1 MRCLAVLLLGAAL
14 AAPVVAQSSVR
25 RDTFALAPGQASA
38 RLAARPIVGTEA
50 VAVFRDTAFV
60 PLPYGAYELDGAGV
74 LRLASTADTVRFV
87 AIAYRAAPV
96 VGPVRAALPSAD
108 SLRALYAPDTTTGRR
123 RAPPVLARPPPA
135 IQTRGSITRG
145 VVAGS
150 NRDVSVTSAL
160 RLSLQ
165 GEVSPGVTL
174 RAALT
179 DEDTP
184 ILPEGT
190 TRQLSDLDRVYV
202 EVDGPGVGARLGD
215 VDLALTGTAFAPL
228 ARQVQGAVVETRLPR
243 LGVVRGGRALASA
256 SATRGRFR
264 SQDVVALEG
273 VQGPYR
279 LEGVAGQAFVVVVPG
294 SERVYLDGRRL
305 VRGAGGD
312 YTIDYGTGEVTFTAA
327 RLITAERRITVDFE
341 YTDGGFT
348 RTLVASGL
356 DLDLGDG
363 LAGADGPRGR
373 LGVRVFREADVLG
386 SAADIGLGPD
396 DLDRIRAAGDADV
409 LVPSAQPVAFDPAS
423 PFVLYTRR
431 DTTENGAPARVFVP
445 AQPDDAEVFRVRFT
459 RVGAGRGAYR
469 RAGAARNGIFYEYV
483 GPGLGDSVPGRILPR
498 PASRTL
504 VDVAG
509 QVDVVPGLAAFAE
522 LARSVDDANA
532 LSPVGDGDDGAG
544 AYQAGLRLAD
554 VAVGGGALSGEV
566 VRRDRADA
574 FRPLDRVRDVEFN
587 RRWNLARAGTPFGS
601 VVDSL
606 GETVTEGRL
615 RWLGSG
621 LGARAEAGRL
631 DLGGFRSTR
640 AAAAVSLGAG
650 GLGEG
655 ALGVDGLDDGRP
667 TAGAFGQ
674 PGLAVE
680 AAVSETGGAGPVADL
695 LGTGAFRRGQA
706 VGSLAWGLARPSLAV
721 EHERRTQA
729 GGAIPQDAELSAS
742 YAFTAVRPGLAVATG
757 ALEAGASVELRRESE
772 PLGPEGQE
780 LADAARAVTV
790 EASGRWRGA
799 AVQSDGRV
807 AYRRKRYGDDFR
819 LLGRQ
824 DAESVALRLSSR
836 ANAAGG
842 AVDGRVVYDALTERA
857 PLLQE
862 TYVLVGQDLGEFVW
876 RDGQGE
882 PRAGEPDGIAQVDE
896 FFPETTP
903 LEGTYL
909 RTFVPGT
916 DLVPTVGVG
925 LGLTL
930 NLRPGRIASGT
941 GALARALDAVALR
954 TVVDVRERT
963 RERDVLRVLL
973 LSPSVLQ
980 SPGLDGEPATLDGRF
995 RVEQE
1000 AVLFPDTPDRG
1011 ARLAVDH
1018 SRTTSRLAAGLERRL
1033 TQTARAEAYRPL
1045 GPVEARLALVA
1056 GRRRATSETFAS
1068 RTFDLRS
1075 LGVEGSARW
1084 SPGRVALTL
1093 APTVASRTDAL
1104 AAPGRPAGA
1113 FVVRLPVEARWTR
1126 SGRFSAAARAELS
1139 SVRLRGGQGGGLSL
1153 FELTDGRGP
1162 GTSVLWG
1169 ADAQVGLTDR
1179 VRGSLVYD
1187 GRAPADAR
1195 VVQTVRVQL
1204 TATL

>member
-14 AAPVVAQSSVR
+14 AAPALAQSSVR
-25 RDTFALAPGQASA
+25 RDTFALAPGQAST
-38 RLAARPIVGTEA
+38 RLPARPIVGTEA
-50 VAVFRDTAFV
+50 VSVFRDSAFV
-60 PLPYGAYELDGAGV
+60 PLGAGAYELDGSG
-74 LRLASTADTVRFV
+74 LFRLLSAADTLRYV
-87 AIAYRAAPV
+87 AVAYRAAPV
-96 VGPVRAALPSAD
+96 VGPVRARLPSAD
-108 SLRALYAPDTTTGRR
+108 SLRALYAPDTTGRR
-123 RAPPVLARPPPA
+123 RAPPGPPRAPPA

-202 EVDGPGVGARLGD
+202 EVQGPGVGARLGD
-215 VDLALTGTAFAPL
+215 VDLALVGTAFAPL
-228 ARQVQGAVVETRLPR
+228 ARQVQGAVVEARLPP
-243 LGVVRGGRALASA
+243 LGVVRGGRAVASA

-264 SQDVVALEG
+264 SQDLVALEG

-279 LEGVAGQAFVVVVPG
+279 LEGVAGEAFVVVVPG
-294 SERVYLDGRRL
+294 SERVYLDGQRL
-305 VRGAGGD
+305 ARGAGGD
-312 YTIDYGTGEVTFTAA
+312 YTIDYGTGEVTFTPA

-341 YTDGGFT
+341 YSSGGFT
-348 RTLVASGL
+348 RTLLASGL
-356 DLDLGDG
+356 DLDLG
-363 LAGADGPRGR
+363 AGPGGATEPRGR
-373 LGVRVFREADVLG
+373 LGVRVFREADALG
-386 SAADIGLGPD
+386 SAADIGLSPD
-396 DLDRIRAAGDADV
+396 DLDRIRAAGDTDV
-409 LVPSAQPVAFDPAS
+409 LVSGAQPVAFDPAS

-431 DTTENGAPARVFVP
+431 DTVENGLVVPVFVP
-445 AQPDDAEVFRVRFT
+445 AEPADAEVFRVRFT
-459 RVGAGRGAYR
+459 RVAAGQGSYR

-483 GPGLGDSVPGRILPR
+483 GPGRGDAIPFRVLPR

-509 QVDVVPGLAAFAE
+509 SLTVLPGLAAFAE

-544 AYQAGLRLAD
+544 AYETGLRLAD
-554 VAVGGGALSGEV
+554 VAVAGGTLRGEV

-615 RWLGSG
+615 GWLAR
-621 LGARAEAGRL
+621 GASVQAEAGRL
-631 DLGGFRSTR
+631 ALGGFRSSR
-640 AAAAVSLGAG
+640 ARLAAALGGGDPSGDPGGGDPAVAAG
-650 GLGEG
+650 P
-655 ALGVDGLDDGRP
+655 A
-667 TAGAFGQ
+667 
-674 PGLAVE
+674 LAVE
-680 AAVSETGGAGPVADL
+680 GAVSETGGAGPVADL
-695 LGTGAFRRGQA
+695 LGTGAFRRGQV
-706 VGSLAWGLARPSLAV
+706 VGSVALGVARPSLAL

-742 YAFTAVRPGLAVATG
+742 YAFMAVRPGVALASG
-757 ALEAGASVELRRESE
+757 PLEAGASVELRRESE
-772 PLGPEGQE
+772 PLGPAGQE
-780 LADAARAVTV
+780 SLAPSARAVTV
-790 EASGRWRGA
+790 QASGRLRGG
-799 AVQSDGRV
+799 AVQSEGRV

-836 ANAAGG
+836 VLAAGG
-842 AVDGRVVYDALTERA
+842 AVDGRAVYDALTERA

-862 TYVLVGQDLGEFVW
+862 TYVRVGQDLGEFVW
-876 RDGQGE
+876 RDGEGE

-930 NLRPGRIASGT
+930 GVRPGRFVPGD
-941 GALARALDAVALR
+941 GPLARVLQAVALR

-973 LSPSVLQ
+973 LDPAVLQ
-980 SPGLDGEPATLDGRF
+980 SPGLDGGPATVDGRF

-1000 AVLFPDTPDRG
+1000 AVLFPDAPDRG

-1018 SRTTSRLAAGLERRL
+1018 LRSTSRLAAGLERRL
-1033 TQTARAEAYRPL
+1033 VQTARAEAFRPL
-1045 GPVEARLALVA
+1045 GAVEARLAAVA
-1056 GRRRATSETFAS
+1056 SRRRSVSETFAS

-1075 LGVEGSARW
+1075 LGLEGSARW
-1084 SPGRVALTL
+1084 TPGRVALTV
-1093 APTVASRTDAL
+1093 APTVASRSDAL
-1104 AAPGRPAGA
+1104 ATAGRPTGA
-1113 FVVRLPVEARWTR
+1113 LVLRLPAEARWTR
-1126 SGRFSAAARAELS
+1126 SGRFSAAARAEVS
-1139 SVRLRGGQGGGLSL
+1139 AVRLRGERGGGLSL

-1179 VRGSLVYD
+1179 VRGSFVYD
-1187 GRAPADAR
+1187 GRAPAQGRA
-1195 VVQTVRVQL
+1195 VQTVRVQL